1 MTAKLRLATIDDL
14 DRLEPMVAAYHA
26 FEGIESDPF
35 HRQTALT
42 PLLEGSP
49 HGCVY
54 LIGPNR
60 APVGYIVLSFGWS
73 VELGGLDGF
82 IDEFFI
88 REAVR
93 GRGMG
98 REVLHSLLPEMDR
111 AGVMALHLEVGL
123 DNARAAR
130 LYKSFGFKPRER
142 FRLMTRERQTE
153 V

>member
-1 MTAKLRLATIDDL
+1 MSAKLRLATTKDL
-14 DRLEPMVAAYHA
+14 ARLEPMVAAFHGM
-26 FEGIESDPF
+26 EGISSDAD
-35 HRQTALT
+35 HRRNALM
-42 PLLEGSP
+42 PLLEGSA

-54 LIGPNR
+54 LIGPDR

-98 REVLHSLLPEMDR
+98 REVLTTLLREMDIAGVRSIVLEVYPDNIRAQKLYGDLGFVLRDKYRLMARR
-111 AGVMALHLEVGL
+111 AGALL
-123 DNARAAR
+123 
-130 LYKSFGFKPRER
+130 
-142 FRLMTRERQTE
+142 
-153 V
+153 